1 MHAAIEGSISFSG
14 PTGSG
19 KSTLMYR
26 LASAAAGQVIT
37 IEDPVE
43 IVEPRFLQL
52 QTNPM
57 IGQDYDELIRFVVA
71 AST

>member
-1 MHAAIEGSISFSG
+1 MNEQYETIADACRYRGLYLFFLVLLDR
-14 PTGSG
+14 G

-43 IVEPRFLQL
+43 IVEPRFYSCRPIQ
-52 QTNPM
+52 
-57 IGQDYDELIRFVVA
+57 
-71 AST
+71 